1 VFLLI
6 PEWER
11 NAQMALHDDERL
23 LAAVAAV
30 LGETIALVRH
40 RGFHID
46 SRLGGSERQL
56 AGSRFRRAT
65 DDGDDAL
72 DLAAYGIDW
81 DAGDDSRLQRRAR
94 RLNGRWL
101 RRRVA

>member
-6 PEWER
+6 PEWGR
-11 NAQMALHDDERL
+11 NAQMSLHDDERL
-23 LAAVAAV
+23 VAAVAAA

-56 AGSRFRRAT
+56 ADSRFRPAT

-81 DAGDDSRLQRRAR
+81 DAGDDSRLQCRAR
-94 RLNGRWL
+94 RVNGRRI